1 MEIFNYPL
9 YYIGFDRENTLEK
22 KLKYAGFTNVNHFKA
37 INGRNFNIKQLL
49 KDKTISTR
57 SYIDLKYGRSQHSG
71 IPSLGAIGCTMSHYS
86 LWKKC
91 IESNFPYII
100 IIEDDVNIPDK
111 IDEKQLKY
119 ITNILKKEKNGYI
132 STRNKKLDDF
142 FHCGTHF
149 CILSKEVCKEL
160 VKDAFPMEIQT
171 DAYIWHKHNI
181 GDINIEKN
189 DYFSTSNSFLN
200 KNNRNNKNFFGSTT
214 QDECFKCLIPSS
226 LKTTKVLPFLL
237 FVILIILFIYI
248 FYIKCVFFNKCK
260 NN

>member
-9 YYIGFDRENTLEK
+9 YYIGFNKEYILEK
-22 KLKYAGFTNVNHFKA
+22 KLKYAGFINVNHFKA
-37 INGRNFNIKQLL
+37 INGRNFNIEKLL
-49 KDKTISTR
+49 KDKKISTR
-57 SYIDLKYGRSQHSG
+57 SYLDLKYGRSQHSG
-71 IPSLGAIGCTMSHYS
+71 IPSLGAVGCTMSHYS

-100 IIEDDVNIPDK
+100 IVEDDVNIPDK

-119 ITNILKKEKNGYI
+119 ISNILKKEKNCYI
-132 STRNKKLDDF
+132 STTNKKFDDF

-189 DYFSTSNSFLN
+189 DYFSTLSPLTR
-200 KNNRNNKNFFGSTT
+200 KGDNNQNFFGSTI
-214 QDECFKCLIPSS
+214 QDDCFKCMIPSS
-226 LKTTKVLPFLL
+226 FKITKIVPFLFFIVVL
-237 FVILIILFIYI
+237 ILFIYV
-248 FYIKCVFFNKCK
+248 FYIKSVFFNKCK
-260 NN
+260 K